1 MTKETIIILGI
12 IGMVWA
18 ASNILCVCLGYW
30 MGMVKV
36 GQAIPA
42 IKLAVS
48 SKKPKSYLED
58 DPYAKA
64 MADKPEERKETV
76 A

>member
-1 MTKETIIILGI
+1 MTAETLIIIGI
-12 IGMVWA
+12 IGMAWA

-42 IKLAVS
+42 IKL
-48 SKKPKSYLED
+48 KTTKPVSYLED

-76 A
+76 T